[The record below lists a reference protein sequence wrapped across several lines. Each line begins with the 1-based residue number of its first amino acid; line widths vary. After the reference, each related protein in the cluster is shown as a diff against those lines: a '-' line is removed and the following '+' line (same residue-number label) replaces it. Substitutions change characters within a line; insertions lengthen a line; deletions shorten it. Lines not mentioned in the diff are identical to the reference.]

1 MTERRPQLLEDAQ
14 IHQFVVNGFVAV
26 RPAALSADFHRSIK
40 DELDVLLEA
49 GGNPGNSL
57 LPRIPQLQS
66 MLDDPA
72 VAGAVQSLC
81 GRDALLHPHRYVHA
95 RGSDDDPANVGQSW
109 HKVAPTLCRCFD
121 NHARLLNCTNAAA
134 AAAAAMQDDYTCTTR
149 PRVTNTSSVGSSCS
163 VSPRPLRPPA
173 AASCPMLSIRWS
185 GCAAAAAATA
195 VTSDYPE
202 DVTLDMGPTCILPG
216 ESLSTTHP
224 CVPSVLFLLAHLVA
238 SDRCAWMGGFDV
250 HTGCHHLQSISHCN
264 PQQARRRRRTSSR

>member
-49 GGNPGNSL
+49 EGNPGNNL

-121 NHARLLNCTNAAA
+121 NHAPSGRSVAERHECCCCCCCHAGRLPV
-134 AAAAAMQDDYTCTTR
+134 R
-149 PRVTNTSSVGSSCS
+149 PGHASQT
-163 VSPRPLRPPA
+163 PLP
-173 AASCPMLSIRWS
+173 
-185 GCAAAAAATA
+185 
-195 VTSDYPE
+195 
-202 DVTLDMGPTCILPG
+202 LDLP
-216 ESLSTTHP
+216 
-224 CVPSVLFLLAHLVA
+224 VL
-238 SDRCAWMGGFDV
+238 
-250 HTGCHHLQSISHCN
+250 
-264 PQQARRRRRTSSR
+264 

>member
-1 MTERRPQLLEDAQ
+1 MVARSLGSYGRAPSVLAAVPLSCWSPSRPVPSMLHRVAGHLAPPAPAAASATAAASSSSEAPVTERRPQLLEDAQ

-49 GGNPGNSL
+49 EGNPGNNL

-109 HKVAPTLCRCFD
+109 HKVAPMLCRCFD
-121 NHARLLNCTNAAA
+121 NHARLLNSTNVAA
-134 AAAAAMQDDYTCTTR
+134 AAAAAMQDDYLYDPATRHKHLFRWIFLFCESATT
-149 PRVTNTSSVGSSCS
+149 
-163 VSPRPLRPPA
+163 
-173 AASCPMLSIRWS
+173 
-185 GCAAAAAATA
+185 
-195 VTSDYPE
+195 
-202 DVTLDMGPTCILPG
+202 
-216 ESLSTTHP
+216 
-224 CVPSVLFLLAHLVA
+224 
-238 SDRCAWMGGFDV
+238 
-250 HTGCHHLQSISHCN
+250 
-264 PQQARRRRRTSSR
+264 